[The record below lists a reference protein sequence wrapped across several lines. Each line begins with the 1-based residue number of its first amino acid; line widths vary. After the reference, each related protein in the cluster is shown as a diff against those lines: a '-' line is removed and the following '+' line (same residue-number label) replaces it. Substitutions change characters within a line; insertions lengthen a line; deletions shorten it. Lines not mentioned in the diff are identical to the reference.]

1 MGGIGLKKI
10 SLAVQLAC
18 EAQTH
23 LNASALRRLLYNG
36 STISRWVI
44 LNRARNA
51 VVPVLSEVDATV
63 LNDTNADNNRTW

>member
-10 SLAVQLAC
+10 SLAVQR
-18 EAQTH
+18 E
-23 LNASALRRLLYNG
+23 YNFPLDH
-36 STISRWVI
+36 TE
-44 LNRARNA
+44 LARNA